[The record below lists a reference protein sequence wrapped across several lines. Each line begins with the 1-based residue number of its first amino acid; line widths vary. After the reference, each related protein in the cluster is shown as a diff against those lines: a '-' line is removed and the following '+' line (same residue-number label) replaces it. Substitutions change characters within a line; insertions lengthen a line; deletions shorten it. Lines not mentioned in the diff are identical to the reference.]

1 MSNPDKEHHGP
12 AHFLGHLVAPLLR
25 RHLRIGSEKF
35 RIVILVHKY
44 TSLDYNTA
52 GAIAIFAPTAQ
63 DFSSVFRTPESII
76 EN

>member
-1 MSNPDKEHHGP
+1 MSNPDRENQGP
-12 AHFLGHLVAPLLR
+12 GIFFGNLVAPLLR
-25 RHLRIGSEKF
+25 GNLRIGSEKF